1 MVSFSVIVTRCVTVT
16 EPVASAAPFA
26 RSTVSVGVALVVLVV
41 VVLSIGM
48 TTSVSRG
55 DVDDDD
61 DDDDDDDKN
70 EDFEFVVVVVVGR
83 GNVVRVIGGT
93 VKLLLGRC
101 LKKGSRWV
109 VVGSSVTGGNTVG

>member
-41 VVLSIGM
+41 AVLSIGM
-48 TTSVSRG
+48 TTSVSRV
-55 DVDDDD
+55 DIDDDD
-61 DDDDDDDKN
+61 DEDK
-70 EDFEFVVVVVVGR
+70 DFEFVVVVVVGR